1 MKIIILLN
9 VFFLLIACNKPK
21 TVMIC
26 GDHVC
31 VNKKEAK
38 QYFEENLT
46 IEVKIVDKK
55 IKKSID
61 LVELN
66 LKESFEGKTQVNVYS
81 KSKTN
86 NEIKTLSSEE
96 IKKIKKKLNAKQKN
110 KKNTNKSLVN
120 KKKEKIK
127 KIGEVKKTQN
137 KEKKNIKFNKKNV
150 NKKRKE
156 VVDICTIIE
165 KCSIEEIS
173 KYLLKEG
180 NKKDFP
186 DITSRQ

>member
-1 MKIIILLN
+1 MKIIFLFS

-31 VNKKEAK
+31 INKKEAK

-66 LKESFEGKTQVNVYS
+66 LKESLEGKAQVNVYS

-96 IKKIKKKLNAKQKN
+96 IKKIKTKLNAKQKN

-127 KIGEVKKTQN
+127 KIGKVKKTQN
-137 KEKKNIKFNKKNV
+137 KEKKNIKFDKKNV